1 MTKPPFPTLPK
12 TTLARGATVPEGFGP
27 QPFDLAKCEIADD
40 PLPTG
45 RITTDGKYKAVFESL
60 KPGQCV
66 KVPPDQVNRIANAMR
81 KHIEQFSDK
90 TRFVTRSVKNYGDGL
105 GRVWLIELPKKL
117 KAVA

>member
-12 TTLARGATVPEGFGP
+12 TTLAQGAKVPEGFGP

-60 KPGQCV
+60 QPGQCV

-81 KHIEQFSDK
+81 KHIGQFSDN
-90 TRFVTRSVKNYGDGL
+90 TRYATRSVKNYGDGL

-117 KAVA
+117 KSVA